1 MRKSITDLKVTLTG
15 AEKLSVNQLCQL
27 KGGGEDIR
35 RSTTPPPAP

>member
-1 MRKSITDLKVTLTG
+1 MKKSINELKVSLTG
-15 AEKLSVNQLCQL
+15 MEKLSVNQLCQL